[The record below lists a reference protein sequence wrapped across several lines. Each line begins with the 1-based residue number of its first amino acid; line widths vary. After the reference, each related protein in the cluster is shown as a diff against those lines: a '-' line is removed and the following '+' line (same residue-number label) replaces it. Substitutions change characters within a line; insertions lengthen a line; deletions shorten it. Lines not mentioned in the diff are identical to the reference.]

1 MPKLLDTLIKLK
13 LIPWDDSKL
22 KKSVPEFEIESMS
35 EQERAEV
42 IVALRNFQKANGGMG
57 LSAIQLGLPIRLFIL
72 GLEKGAEH
80 DCWNPE
86 LLGSSDTKISWD
98 EGCLSYPNFYV
109 KIHRPEWVQVAFTNT
124 LGKKEEH
131 TFYGM
136 TARVWQHEFDHQNGI
151 LFTDRAS
158 PVYMKQAFARKK
170 KYERTLRKRAKEKE
184 NTSKLSKP
192 EGSDV
197 VRSSKKKKVKLWEKW
212 GWENETKIG
221 KRKNK

>member
-42 IVALRNFQKANGGMG
+42 VVALRNFQKVNGGMG
-57 LSAIQLGLPIRLFIL
+57 LSAIQLGLSIRLFVL

-170 KYERTLRKRAKEKE
+170 KYERTLRKRATKE
-184 NTSKLSKP
+184 NTSKF
-192 EGSDV
+192 EESDV
-197 VRSSKKKKVKLWEKW
+197 MRSSKKKKVKLWEKW